1 MLILIRRRRGW
12 ASTLKQTGSGGCRT
26 GSPQSNTNNIH
37 IFGLKKYIY
46 IIYIVLSFGLKYLI
60 TELFADLGY
69 GSGAGGFCTNGRTLL
84 TKTYVGVFLNMAM
97 LIFFLNKCTKYT
109 FSRDFTTNFDQFEMC
124 SISPDSL
131 GDRQENENGRWCVKS
146 WHGKTVTREMQQS
159 QRFQNIVWGRSPL
172 TCL

>member
-1 MLILIRRRRGW
+1 MGLNFEADGEWWMSYRFSSIKYKWYTYIWFEKVYIL
-12 ASTLKQTGSGGCRT
+12 
-26 GSPQSNTNNIH
+26 
-37 IFGLKKYIY
+37 
-46 IIYIVLSFGLKYLI
+46 VLSFGLKYLI

-69 GSGAGGFCTNGRTLL
+69 GSGADGFCTNGRTLL

-131 GDRQENENGRWCVKS
+131 GDRQENESADGRWCVKS
-146 WHGKTVTREMQQS
+146 WHGKVTREMQRC
-159 QRFQNIVWGRSPL
+159 QRHTKGFQKIAWGRPSL